1 MAKLHIDLLAEQLTD
16 REVNS
21 ALESLPEDL
30 SEAYGSVM
38 KRISVQKEKQRHIAM
53 TALKWITYAKEP
65 LKAGQLQHAL
75 AVTPESTDIN
85 EKDFVDI
92 GSLVSF
98 CVGIVTVDPESG
110 IIRLVHYTVQKY
122 LEKQFPQVQANT
134 EIARTCLGYLAF
146 DAFSMFCEDVPSFEE
161 RVKKYKFSSYAGV
174 YWADHV
180 REGAEDHLH
189 PLVLATFESEGKR
202 HSMLQLQGRYYYP
215 SPPYNYSLLHL
226 AGSQGLS
233 KLCKA
238 LLSNW
243 KRGNIL
249 RRKFNWRRFYLFSHG
264 YSDRTDVGLLML
276 RMGRA

>member
-1 MAKLHIDLLAEQLTD
+1 MAKLHIDLLAEQLTE

-21 ALESLPEDL
+21 ALENLPEDR
-30 SEAYGSVM
+30 SAAYGSVM

-53 TALKWITYAKEP
+53 NALKWITYAKEP

-92 GSLVSF
+92 DSLVSF
-98 CVGIVTVDPESG
+98 CVGIVTVDPESR

-146 DAFSMFCEDVPSFEE
+146 DAFSMPCEDERSFEE
-161 RVKKYKFSSYAGV
+161 RVKKYRFSSYAGF
-174 YWADHV
+174 YWANHV

-189 PLVLATFESEGKR
+189 PLVLATFESEGR
-202 HSMLQLQGRYYYP
+202 RDWMLQLQDLGF
-215 SPPYNYSLLHL
+215 SSESYNYSLLHL
-226 AGSQGLS
+226 AASQGLS
-233 KLCKA
+233 NLCKA

-249 RRKFNWRRFYLFSHG
+249 RRKFNWRRFYLFSHVILTEQT
-264 YSDRTDVGLLML
+264 SVC
-276 RMGRA
+276 

>member
-1 MAKLHIDLLAEQLTD
+1 MAKLHIDLLAEQLTE

-21 ALESLPEDL
+21 ALENLPVDL

-38 KRISVQKEKQRHIAM
+38 KRISAQKEKQRHLAM
-53 TALKWITYAKEP
+53 TTLKWITYAKEP
-65 LKAGQLQHAL
+65 LKGEELQHAL

-92 GSLVSF
+92 DSLVSF
-98 CVGIVTVDPESG
+98 CVGIVTVDPKSG

-146 DAFSMFCEDVPSFEE
+146 DAFSMFCEDTKSFEE
-161 RVKKYKFSSYAGV
+161 RVKKYKFSSYAGF

-180 REGAEDHLH
+180 REGAEDQLH
-189 PLVLATFESEGKR
+189 PLILATFESEGKR
-202 HSMLQLQGRYYYP
+202 DSMLQLQVQYY
-215 SPPYNYSLLHL
+215 SRAPYKYSLLHL
-226 AGSQGLS
+226 AASEGLS
-233 KLCKA
+233 NLCKA

-249 RRKFNWRRFYLFSHG
+249 RRKFNWRRFYLFSHVILTEQT
-264 YSDRTDVGLLML
+264 SVC
-276 RMGRA
+276 

>member
-1 MAKLHIDLLAEQLTD
+1 MAKLHIDLLAEQVTD
-16 REVNS
+16 GEVNS

-53 TALKWITYAKEP
+53 TALKWITYARRP
-65 LKAGQLQHAL
+65 LKAEELQHAL
-75 AVTPESTDIN
+75 AVTPDSTDILN
-85 EKDFVDI
+85 EKDFVDVD
-92 GSLVSF
+92 SLVSF

-146 DAFSMFCEDVPSFEE
+146 DAFSMFSGDRRSFEE
-161 RVKKYKFSSYAGV
+161 RVKKYRFSSYAGI

-189 PLVLATFESEGKR
+189 PLILATFESEGKR
-202 HSMLQLQGRYYYP
+202 DSMLQLQDRDFLDA
-215 SPPYNYSLLHL
+215 PYSYSLLHL
-226 AGSQGLS
+226 AASQGLPN
-233 KLCKA
+233 LCKA
-238 LLSNW
+238 VLSNW

-249 RRKFNWRRFYLFSHG
+249 RRKFNWRRFYLFSHVIL
-264 YSDRTDVGLLML
+264 TEQTW
-276 RMGRA
+276 AC

>member
-1 MAKLHIDLLAEQLTD
+1 MAKLHIDLLAEQVTD
-16 REVNS
+16 GEVNS
-21 ALESLPEDL
+21 AFESLPEDL

-53 TALKWITYAKEP
+53 TALKWITYARRP
-65 LKAGQLQHAL
+65 LKAEELQHAL
-75 AVTPESTDIN
+75 AVTPDSTDIN
-85 EKDFVDI
+85 EKDFVDVD
-92 GSLVSF
+92 SLVSF

-134 EIARTCLGYLAF
+134 EIARTCFGYLAF
-146 DAFSMFCEDVPSFEE
+146 DVFSMSCEDAWSFEE
-161 RVKKYKFSSYAGV
+161 RVKKYKFSSYAGI

-189 PLVLATFESEGKR
+189 PLVLATFESEGR
-202 HSMLQLQGRYYYP
+202 RDSMLQLQDLNF
-215 SPPYNYSLLHL
+215 SSESYNYSLLHL
-226 AGSQGLS
+226 AASQGLS

-249 RRKFNWRRFYLFSHG
+249 RRKFNWGRFYLFSHVIL
-264 YSDRTDVGLLML
+264 TEQTWVC
-276 RMGRA
+276 